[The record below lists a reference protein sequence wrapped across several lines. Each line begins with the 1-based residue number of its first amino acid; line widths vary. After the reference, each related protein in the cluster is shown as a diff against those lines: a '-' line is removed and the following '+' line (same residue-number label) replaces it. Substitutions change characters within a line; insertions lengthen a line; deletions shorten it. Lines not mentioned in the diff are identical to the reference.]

1 MTTSDYT
8 MTKNKTGTRE
18 EGMSKVIV
26 IAFVTLD
33 GVTQDPDGAEGFRH
47 GGWRFDLVPSQ

>member
-8 MTKNKTGTRE
+8 TTKHKTGTRE

-33 GVTQDPDGAEGFRH
+33 GITQYPDGAEGFRH
-47 GGWRFDLVPSQ
+47 GGWAFRFGPQ

>member
-8 MTKNKTGTRE
+8 MTKHETGTRE

-26 IAFVTLD
+26 IAFALLTGSLR
-33 GVTQDPDGAEGFRH
+33 TQMVRRDSGMVVG
-47 GGWRFDLVPSQ
+47 RFDLVPSQ